1 MATAQAEA
9 IAPAEVEGDLAHH
22 TTATG
27 RDATKA
33 MSTPILQAAGIRN
46 ANARIGTAAG
56 TGDQIGSGTVIVV
69 VATVAADAAE
79 DDVTMMVAGPI
90 GEVVAISLTIVGA
103 RVAGEAEMAA
113 EMAAE
118 RVVAADVGAETT
130 STRRCAVSGA
140 EPRRQYR
147 LRSASRRPT

>member
-33 MSTPILQAAGIRN
+33 MSTPILRAAGIRN
-46 ANARIGTAAG
+46 ANARIGTAAE
-56 TGDQIGSGTVIVV
+56 TGDQIGSGIVIVV
-69 VATVAADAAE
+69 AATVAADATE

-113 EMAAE
+113 E
-118 RVVAADVGAETT
+118 RVVAADVVAETT

-140 EPRRQYR
+140 EPRRQCR
-147 LRSASRRPT
+147 LRSASRHPT